1 MGLGDW
7 IARMMGE
14 EQPEPGDAPPAP
26 PTEDD
31 ILAALDRV
39 VQQAADAKAPTMVR
53 SRLARVANTIRLTM
67 PRLRNLGLG
76 SPEAYSVMAT
86 ATDYLPEAL
95 GGYLRLPRDWADSRP
110 IENGKTSLL
119 LLIDQLDLLG
129 ATMDQVFD
137 AVNRADAEALI
148 AHGRFLQAK
157 FGHTS
162 SGGTLD
168 LNQRSGT
175 GGAGPAPTAGTG
187 STPAGTPPGST
198 PTTPAAEAPTAPRS
212 ILDLES

>member
-1 MGLGDW
+1 
-7 IARMMGE
+7 MMGE
-14 EQPEPGDAPPAP
+14 EEPEPTDAPPAP

-39 VQQAADAKAPTMVR
+39 VEQATDAKAPTMVR
-53 SRLARVANTIRLTM
+53 SRVARIANIIRLTL

-76 SPEAYSVMAT
+76 SPQAYSVMAT

-95 GGYLRLPRDWADSRP
+95 GSYLRLPRDWADSRP

-119 LLIDQLDLLG
+119 LLVDQLDLLG
-129 ATMDQVFD
+129 ATMDKVFD

-157 FGHTS
+157 FGHAS

-168 LNQRSGT
+168 LNASG
-175 GGAGPAPTAGTG
+175 ASARPSPAAPTPDP
-187 STPAGTPPGST
+187 SSPPS
-198 PTTPAAEAPTAPRS
+198 AAKPRS

>member
-1 MGLGDW
+1 
-7 IARMMGE
+7 MMGE
-14 EQPEPGDAPPAP
+14 EEPEPSDAPPAP
-26 PTEDD
+26 PTEEE

-39 VQQAADAKAPTMVR
+39 VQQATDAKAPAMVR
-53 SRLARVANTIRLTM
+53 SRLSRVANTVRLTL

-76 SPEAYSVMAT
+76 SSEAYSVMAT

-119 LLIDQLDLLG
+119 LLVDQLDLLG
-129 ATMDQVFD
+129 ATMDKVFD

-148 AHGRFLQAK
+148 THGRFLQAK
-157 FGHTS
+157 FGHDS

-168 LNQRSGT
+168 LNATRNPG
-175 GGAGPAPTAGTG
+175 
-187 STPAGTPPGST
+187 TPATPSVPGPSS
-198 PTTPAAEAPTAPRS
+198 PPPPSGPRHPS
-212 ILDLES
+212 GNRNILDLES

>member
-1 MGLGDW
+1 MGFADW
-7 IARMMGE
+7 ISRMMGE
-14 EQPEPGDAPPAP
+14 EEPEPTDAPPAP
-26 PTEDD
+26 PTEED

-39 VQQAADAKAPTMVR
+39 VQQATDAKAPPAVR
-53 SRLARVANTIRLTM
+53 SRLSRVANTVRLTL

-76 SPEAYSVMAT
+76 SSEAYSVMAT

-129 ATMDQVFD
+129 ATMDKVFD

-148 AHGRFLQAK
+148 THGRFLQAK

-162 SGGTLD
+162 SGGALD
-168 LNQRSGT
+168 LNN
-175 GGAGPAPTAGTG
+175 AGTG
-187 STPAGTPPGST
+187 SGAAGPLPTPGSPAPSG
-198 PTTPAAEAPTAPRS
+198 PTTGPRNT
-212 ILDLES
+212 LDLES

>member
-1 MGLGDW
+1 
-7 IARMMGE
+7 MGE
-14 EQPEPGDAPPAP
+14 EEPEPTDAPPAP

-39 VQQAADAKAPTMVR
+39 VEQATEAKAPTMVR
-53 SRLARVANTIRLTM
+53 SRVSRIANIIRLTL
-67 PRLRNLGLG
+67 PRLRNLGLA
-76 SPEAYSVMAT
+76 SPQAYSVMAT

-95 GGYLRLPRDWADSRP
+95 GSYLRLPRDWADSRP

-119 LLIDQLDLLG
+119 LLVDQLDLLG
-129 ATMDQVFD
+129 ATMDKVFD

-157 FGHTS
+157 FGHAS

-168 LNQRSGT
+168 LNASAMPR
-175 GGAGPAPTAGTG
+175 
-187 STPAGTPPGST
+187 
-198 PTTPAAEAPTAPRS
+198 TPAAPPSPTPQDRPSKPANV
-212 ILDLES
+212 LDLES